1 MTPPAPTSV
10 LLCAGMDGVGPAET
24 CYRICREW
32 PALGR
37 RTEIHATRLS
47 VPDPAGIVR
56 PSLPRALGFLPLS
69 PIQGPLARRAARA
82 CVDSVREGDLVYA
95 WPSAPVDAVAAAK
108 ERGATVV
115 VENINTFTGWARTV
129 LDRASEAIGAPPQ
142 HTITDQ
148 WIEEELRRLSLAD
161 FVFAPNAFVEE
172 SLRQTGITTYEVLP
186 TSYGAYLPQ
195 RPARTLDEPT
205 TGGRRL
211 RFLFVGLVCVR
222 KGAHRLLEA
231 WREARIPGELVI
243 CGTVDPFVAERY
255 AEELADPSVHV
266 IGFQPDIDAQ
276 YASADVFVFPSL
288 EEGGPQVCYEAAA
301 HGLPQ
306 ITTAI
311 GGGRIA
317 RDGRNALV
325 VEPDSAD
332 ALAGALRKLAADAEL
347 RHELGITARRDARE
361 FAWPEVAARRHELL
375 VQAGC

>member
-1 MTPPAPTSV
+1 MTSPALTSV

-47 VPDPAGIVR
+47 VADSVGIVR
-56 PSLPRALGFLPLS
+56 PSLPRILSFLPLS
-69 PIQGPLARRAARA
+69 PIQAPLARRAASA
-82 CVDSVREGDLVYA
+82 CVDSVGDGDVVYA

-108 ERGATVV
+108 ERGATIV

-142 HTITDQ
+142 HTITDE
-148 WIEEELRRLSLAD
+148 WIEEERRRLSLAD
-161 FVFAPNAFVEE
+161 FVFAPNRFVEE
-172 SLRQTGITTYEVLP
+172 SLEETGISTYQVLP
-186 TSYGAYLPQ
+186 TSYGAYLPR
-195 RPARTLDEPT
+195 RPATALDEPAT
-205 TGGRRL
+205 RGRRL

-231 WREARIPGELVI
+231 WRDAHIPGELVI
-243 CGTVDPFVAERY
+243 CGAVDPFVAERY

-266 IGFQPDIDAQ
+266 IGFQPDIDAH
-276 YASADVFVFPSL
+276 YASSDVFVFPSL

-306 ITTAI
+306 VTTAI

-317 RDGRNALV
+317 QDGRNALV
-325 VEPDSAD
+325 VEPDSTE
-332 ALAGALRKLAADAEL
+332 ALVGALRKLAGDAGL
-347 RHELGITARRDARE
+347 RHELGTTARRDARE